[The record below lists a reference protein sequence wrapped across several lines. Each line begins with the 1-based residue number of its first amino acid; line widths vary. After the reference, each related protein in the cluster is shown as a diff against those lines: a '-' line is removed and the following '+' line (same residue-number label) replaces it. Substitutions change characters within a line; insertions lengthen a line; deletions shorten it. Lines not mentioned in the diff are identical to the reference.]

1 MKPRSPTRTHSHT
14 RFASSPSLPPLPIDS
29 LAFGL
34 LRTAEVVQ
42 QVIAGRNLDH
52 TLSTCWQTHAPP
64 PAMRGAIQDLAYGTL
79 RQYGR
84 GDFLLQRLLREPLDS
99 PDTQGSKTLLRALLL
114 AALYRLETRSEEAHT
129 TVDQAVE
136 AAARIGRGQFKALTN
151 ALLRNRIRQSE
162 SLLTD
167 ADNDIVAHYCTP
179 HWWIDKIRTTY
190 AAHEQWQAILQTGN
204 THPPMTLR
212 VNRRQGNARDYCV
225 ELNAL
230 GISAQILDETA
241 IRLERPVAVDKLPG
255 FFTGQVSVQDWGAQ
269 QAAYLL
275 DITEGEHVLRVLDAC
290 AAPGGKTTHLLER
303 ASIELLALEA
313 DASRSQRI
321 EENLRRLNLAHGATV
336 KTVDCRAVDTWW
348 EGRPFDRILVDV
360 PCSASGV
367 VRRHPDIKWLR
378 REQDVIGFA
387 RTQREILDALWRTL
401 APGGKM
407 LYCTCSLFPL
417 ENTAQ
422 IDAFLHRHADAHTL
436 PLSPPAGTTTAP
448 QRDGF
453 LQLIP
458 SAEHDG
464 FFYALLQKRC

>member
-1 MKPRSPTRTHSHT
+1 
-14 RFASSPSLPPLPIDS
+14 LPLDA
-29 LAFGL
+29 LAFAL
-34 LRTAEVVQ
+34 LRAAEAVQ

-52 TLSTCWQTHAPP
+52 TLSACWQTHAPT

-84 GDFLLQRLLREPLDS
+84 GDFLLQRLLREPLES
-99 PDTQGSKTLLRALLL
+99 SDTQSNKTLLRALLL
-114 AALYRLETRSEEAHT
+114 VALYRLETRSEDAHT

-136 AAARIGRGQFKALTN
+136 AAARIGRGQFKALAN

-167 ADNDIVAHYCTP
+167 ANNDVVAHYRTP
-179 HWWIDKIRTTY
+179 CWWIDKIRTAY
-190 AAHEQWQAILQTGN
+190 ATHEQWQAILQTGN

-212 VNRRQGNARDYCV
+212 VNQRQENTADYCAA
-225 ELNAL
+225 LNAL
-230 GISAQILDETA
+230 NIPAQVLDAAA

-255 FFTGQVSVQDWGAQ
+255 FFAGQVTVQDWGAQ

-275 DITEGEHVLRVLDAC
+275 DAKDGQRILDAC
-290 AAPGGKTTHLLER
+290 AAPGGKATHLLER
-303 ASIELLALEA
+303 VHVELLALEA
-313 DASRSQRI
+313 DASRSKRI

-336 KTVDCRAVDTWW
+336 KTADCRDVDAWW
-348 EGRPFDRILVDV
+348 DGRPFDRILADV

-422 IDAFLHRHADAHTL
+422 IDAFLHRHTDAHTL
-436 PLSPPAGTTTAP
+436 PLSPPAGTTPAP
-448 QRDGF
+448 RHDGF